1 MALAVVEH
9 HALDAELLE
18 ALRRGGNA
26 DEAAA
31 ELGHE
36 VDRLGRGLLGGHDQV
51 ALVFAIG
58 VVDDDDHFAARDVA
72 QHRLDGV
79 KFARDFL
86 CCHVTRPLGRLPALG
101 QAVENRGPFGF
112 RNRLVLT

>member
-1 MALAVVEH
+1 MAFAVVEH

-18 ALRRGGNA
+18 SLRRGGNA

-31 ELGHE
+31 EPGHE
-36 VDRLGRGLLGGHDQV
+36 VDRLGRRLLGGHDQV

-58 VVDDDDHFAARDVA
+58 VIDDDDHFAARDVA

-79 KFARDFL
+79 KFTRDFL
-86 CCHVTRPLGRLPALG
+86 CRHVVRPLKRLPALG
-101 QAVENRGPFGF
+101 QAVENRGPFG
-112 RNRLVLT
+112 LKTG